1 MSNFESG
8 HRRARLGP
16 LAVVALAAILAAAC
30 RRDMQDQPRYE
41 INEPSRFFDNGA
53 ASRPIPDH
61 TVPRGFLRENDLLY
75 TGRLPKGARTAAA
88 QSSQPFAGAQT
99 PQRGAATG
107 DTGAAQFDAD
117 LATRFPFAITAEGL
131 NRGRD
136 RFQTFCAMCHGLTGE
151 GDGMVVRRGYRR
163 PPSYHEDRLRR
174 APVGHF
180 FDVMTNG
187 WGAMPAYNY
196 LVQPG
201 DRWLIAAYIRA
212 LQLSRSAKL
221 EELPEAERRRI
232 VKELGQPQPSPAP
245 AAPGEGGGRRR

>member
-1 MSNFESG
+1 MSNIERG
-8 HRRARLGP
+8 HWRALLGP
-16 LAVVALAAILAAAC
+16 LAAAALAAILAAAC

-41 INEPSRFFDNGA
+41 VNEPSRFFDNGS

-61 TVPRGFLRENDLLY
+61 TVPRGFLRENDALY
-75 TGRLPKGARTAAA
+75 TGRIPKGERTAAG
-88 QSSQPFAGAQT
+88 QSLQPSSGAQT
-99 PQRGAATG
+99 PQGGA
-107 DTGAAQFDAD
+107 DAAQFDAD
-117 LATRFPFAITAEGL
+117 LVTAFPFAITAEGL
-131 NRGRD
+131 NRGQD
-136 RFQTFCAMCHGLTGE
+136 QFQTFCAMCHGLTGE

-212 LQLSRSAKL
+212 LQLSRSASL
-221 EELPEAERRRI
+221 DELPEAERRRI
-232 VKELGQPQPSPAP
+232 VRELGEPQPSPTP